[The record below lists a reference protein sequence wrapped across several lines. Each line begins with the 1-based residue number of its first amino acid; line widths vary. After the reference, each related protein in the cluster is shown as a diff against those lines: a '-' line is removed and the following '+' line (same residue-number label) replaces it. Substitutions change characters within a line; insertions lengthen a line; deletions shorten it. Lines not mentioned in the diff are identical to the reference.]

1 MFSEEVKRVKAKSWK
16 EPHLV
21 WPSDFTDE
29 KTPGSRSGN
38 DVFKVT
44 WLIKSTW
51 TQMRLSL
58 LIPLQNIFNKDF
70 LAFVLRWWN
79 YFLNWRGKK
88 LTIYS
93 SDTLK
98 DSSFLVVCLIWKKTA
113 NKSSQSLPRLSKWP
127 PGGHKKYVKR
137 ASLIDVILLKHL
149 SLFWNLLMLSHIFLL
164 L

>member
-98 DSSFLVVCLIWKKTA
+98 DSSFLVVCLIWKKQQIRVV
-113 NKSSQSLPRLSKWP
+113 NHCLDYLSDPQEGIKIMW
-127 PGGHKKYVKR
+127 KEQ
-137 ASLIDVILLKHL
+137 A
-149 SLFWNLLMLSHIFLL
+149 
-164 L
+164 